1 MKLNAQQ
8 FHQNLQSSS
17 LPPTIWISGD
27 EPLQLLE
34 ASDAVRSV
42 AQKAGIT
49 DRTVIEVDAKFDG
62 AELIAANQSMSLFG
76 DRQLIEL
83 RMAAKLNDKGR
94 KALIEYSE
102 TANPD
107 NLLLIVSPK
116 LEASQTK
123 AKWFSQVESSGWWLP
138 IWPIERHQ
146 FSGWLNA
153 RLKQAGLS
161 ADPDALA
168 LLVERLD
175 GNLLAAKQEIEKLA
189 LLSNGDLTAETV
201 LASVSDSSRYTV
213 FDLSAAFLAGDLA
226 RALKITHVLQG
237 EGIEAAVVLWL
248 ITRELR
254 LLIEL
259 AEAQQAGQPMAAAFK
274 RLRIFDKRQ
283 RDYSS
288 ALQRC
293 SAKHYQ
299 RCLIACAGIDAAV
312 KGQVKDDVWS
322 LISEMLVAICMP
334 KLPAYNF
341 QS

>member
-8 FHQNLQSSS
+8 FHQNLHNSS
-17 LPPTIWISGD
+17 LPPIIWISGD

-34 ASDAVRSV
+34 ACDAVRSV

-62 AELIAANQSMSLFG
+62 SDLIAANQSMSLFG

-83 RMAAKLNDKGR
+83 RIAAKLNDKGR
-94 KALIEYSE
+94 KALVEYSE

-107 NLLLIVSPK
+107 NLLLIVSAK
-116 LEASQTK
+116 LEASQSK
-123 AKWFSQVESSGWWLP
+123 AKWFSQLESKGWWLP
-138 IWPIERHQ
+138 VWPIERHQ

-153 RLKQAGLS
+153 RLQQVGLK
-161 ADPDALA
+161 ADHDALA
-168 LLVERLD
+168 LLVDRLD

-189 LLSNGDLTAETV
+189 LLNSGDLTAETV

-226 RALKITHVLQG
+226 RALKIVNVLQG
-237 EGIEAAVVLWL
+237 EGIEPAVVLWL

-259 AEAQQAGQPMAAAFK
+259 AETQQAGQPLVAAFK

-283 RDYSS
+283 RDYSA

-293 SAKHYQ
+293 SAGHYQ
-299 RCLIACAGIDAAV
+299 SCLLSCTRIDAAV
-312 KGQVKDDVWS
+312 KGQVKDDVWT
-322 LISEMLVAICMP
+322 LISEVLVAICMP
-334 KLPAYNF
+334 KLPAY
-341 QS
+341 SL